1 MELNGLMMRNSDQEK
16 RSRFYP
22 FHYWHAPTPED
33 VGATATEFL
42 HQLDGPAHLFIPGR
56 DSSRCRAVVTL
67 LHGNEPSGFIGLHH
81 LLRKA
86 PQAAV
91 DLHCFVINVAAA
103 KGPPGFFYR
112 MLPGEADLN
121 RCFKPPYGDSPASRL
136 AKGLLDTLEQ
146 FQPEAVVDIHN
157 TSGSGP
163 GFGVTTFM
171 DPRHEA
177 LVSLFTHRI
186 IVTDLSLGALM
197 EISETRFPTVTVE
210 CGGAQDLESH
220 RLAEEGLAAFA
231 EREDVLTP
239 PAADFSL
246 EFFYNPIRLE
256 MHEGVSVSYRE
267 QASPEHEITLL
278 PAVEQHNFGYVEAG
292 TPLGFVQGELRQLL
306 TARDSR
312 GNEKLEEFFSKSEGR
327 LVPTR
332 TLKLFMVTTNPEIAS
347 KDCLFYLVPAED
359 NLNLMHPSR
368 PHEAL

>member
-1 MELNGLMMRNSDQEK
+1 MTIGIQDK
-16 RSRFYP
+16 RSRFFP
-22 FHYWHAPTPED
+22 FHYWHAPTADD

-42 HQLDGPAHLFIPGR
+42 QMLEGPAHIFIPGR
-56 DSSRCRAVVTL
+56 DASRCRAVVTL
-67 LHGNEPSGFIGLHH
+67 LHGNEPSGLIGLHH
-81 LLRKA
+81 LLRRS
-86 PQAAV
+86 PQPAV
-91 DLHCFVINVAAA
+91 DLHCFVVNVAAA
-103 KGPPGFFYR
+103 KAAPGFFYR

-121 RCFKPPYGDSPASRL
+121 RCFKPPYTDSPISRL

-146 FQPEAVVDIHN
+146 LQPEAVIDIHN

-197 EISETRFPTVTVE
+197 EISESRFPTVTVE

-220 RLAEEGLAAFA
+220 RLAEDGLAAYA
-231 EREDVLTP
+231 ERQDVLTP

-256 MHEGVSVSYRE
+256 MREGVTVDYRK
-267 QASPEHEITLL
+267 QASAEHDITLL
-278 PAVEQHNFGYVEAG
+278 PEVEHHNFGYVEAG
-292 TPLGFVQGELRQLL
+292 TVLGFVRGELQALL
-306 TARDSR
+306 TARDSH
-312 GNEKLEEFFSKSEGR
+312 GNEKLSEFFAAPEGN

-359 NLNLMHPSR
+359 NLSVVHQPTGG
-368 PHEAL
+368 